1 MEVSIGKI
9 VEEASNQKCSYG
21 CNYQIELNWRTVNL
35 MKYQCYWESVNY
47 GRAGSHF
54 QLKCLSGIMLP
65 YKDTYIFVNICYL
78 KNTCQNIWK
87 KIVFQFFF
95 YKMTNVSHLFKRN
108 LSCCCR
114 FFSNIHSKIK
124 QFVKKQFLKK

>member
-1 MEVSIGKI
+1 MLFEKYLSEYL
-9 VEEASNQKCSYG
+9 EEDCF
-21 CNYQIELNWRTVNL
+21 
-35 MKYQCYWESVNY
+35 SV
-47 GRAGSHF
+47 
-54 QLKCLSGIMLP
+54 
-65 YKDTYIFVNICYL
+65 
-78 KNTCQNIWK
+78 
-87 KIVFQFFF
+87 FF